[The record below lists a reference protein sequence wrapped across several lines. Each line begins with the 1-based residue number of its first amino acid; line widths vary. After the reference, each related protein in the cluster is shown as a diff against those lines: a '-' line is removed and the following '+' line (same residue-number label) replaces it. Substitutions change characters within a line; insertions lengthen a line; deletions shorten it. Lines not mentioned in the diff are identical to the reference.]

1 MDVTDIIDYNAEL
14 LNHNNLASSFFH
26 LDRNDPTVGFSFDA
40 SQVFGNTFPETSN
53 PSKATA
59 LLVTKPTRNDDE
71 DLSLRLRLGSH
82 LAQHLRHQLAE
93 QKGYTSTVGIS
104 TNKLISKLVGNVN
117 KPKGQTTLI
126 PPYNPHPS
134 GGESNVTK
142 FVDDHDVGKIP
153 GIGFKIAQK
162 IRNRVLGRPAAFSA
176 GLVYGPTKE
185 NVKVGD
191 VRTLDGMG
199 PELLGHLLAGVGVP
213 KDLGEKVWGLIN
225 GVDDTE
231 VAKAKEV
238 PQQISIVSL
247 ECLAL
252 LSRF

>member
-14 LNHNNLASSFFH
+14 LNYNNLASSFFH

-40 SQVFGNTFPETSN
+40 SQVFGHTFPVASTS
-53 PSKATA
+53 SQATA
-59 LLVTKPTRNDDE
+59 VLATKPTCNDDE

-134 GGESNVTK
+134 DGESNVTK

-153 GIGFKIAQK
+153 GIGFKTAQK
-162 IRNRVLGRPAAFSA
+162 IRNHVLGRPAAFSA

-252 LSRF
+252 